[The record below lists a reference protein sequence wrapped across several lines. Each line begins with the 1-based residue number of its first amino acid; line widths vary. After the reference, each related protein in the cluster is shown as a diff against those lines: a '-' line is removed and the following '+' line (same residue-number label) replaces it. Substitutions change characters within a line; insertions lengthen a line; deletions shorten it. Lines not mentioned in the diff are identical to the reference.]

1 MLFGDVRIEPGAVV
15 RDSILM
21 GNISV
26 EAGAVIEYAIIDSD
40 CAVGAKARIGKSRAE
55 GGKLT
60 VIGAETDIFPKQ
72 TVPDGVMVAA
82 GSAEYKKEV

>member
-1 MLFGDVRIEPGAVV
+1 MLFGDVRVEPGAVV

-21 GNISV
+21 GGISV

-40 CAVGAKARIGKSRAE
+40 CTIGAKATVGKARAG

-60 VIGAETDIFPKQ
+60 VIGTETEISPKQ
-72 TVPDGVMVAA
+72 VVPDGVMVAA
-82 GSAEYKKEV
+82 GSAEYKKED

>member
-1 MLFGDVRIEPGAVV
+1 
-15 RDSILM
+15 M

-40 CAVGAKARIGKSRAE
+40 CTVGAKAKVGKARRD

-60 VIGAETDIFPKQ
+60 VIGAETDISPKQ
-72 TVPDGVMVAA
+72 TVPDGIMVAA
-82 GSAEYKKEV
+82 GSAEYKKEA